1 MDTIKEQPE
10 VGTLQQSPREM
21 VAGVINLI
29 SLPEICI
36 RVNTALEDPNHT
48 SKQIGDI
55 ISHDPALTTRILRI
69 VNSAY
74 YNFPNK
80 IDLVSRAISIIG
92 EDDLRGLVLAT
103 SALEVFDRIPNQL
116 VNIELFWQHSVFTGI
131 VARLLSKQCNILHG
145 ERLFIAGLLHDI
157 GKLVLYY
164 KEPEISQSVLLRA
177 SESTGLVHDAE
188 QELLGFTHADVGA
201 TLIEAWQLP
210 DSFRHIILNHHSPA
224 KAEDFEIETSI
235 VHIANA
241 IVNSLSPELPVD
253 EHLLDDCNDFD
264 PVSLQITKINLQTLP
279 AIVAD
284 AQEQTHEVL
293 NIMFPMY

>member
-1 MDTIKEQPE
+1 MDTTEEQT
-10 VGTLQQSPREM
+10 GTNSTQMQPREL

-48 SKQIGDI
+48 SKNIGEI

-164 KEPEISQSVLLRA
+164 KEPEISQNVLLKA
-177 SESTGLVHDAE
+177 ADTSGLVHEAE

-210 DSFRHIILNHHSPA
+210 DSLHHVILNHHSPGKA
-224 KAEDFEIETSI
+224 KEFQIETAI

-241 IVNSLSPELPVD
+241 VVNSLSPDIPVD
-253 EHLLDDCNDFD
+253 ENLLSESNDFD
-264 PVSLQITKINLQTLP
+264 PISLKITKIDLKTLP
-279 AIVAD
+279 DIIAE